1 MEWTL
6 LMLLAAVMVVPVVLL
21 YGYAGCSFNPQSG
34 YFPGVPVD
42 LTVTNVSSGSVSLSW
57 FQSDDAE
64 GVTFEVERLRN
75 GDTTPVIL
83 PTTGTTFTDTGLLPL
98 TLYRYR
104 VRAVFGALTTDFTT
118 QVEATT
124 LALVPQVCFTSTL
137 MTDQPG
143 LEGFC
148 LVQRIEPTRL
158 AAGGTQVFIT
168 VRGSTVG
175 NLVIDRVFIS
185 QPAAAGNPYD
195 SSTDLTLVATSV
207 TVPANTPVALPVVAY
222 TLDRTRP
229 LLVCF
234 DISATGGQGNVRFQ
248 NPVPAAEATMFFR
261 PATAEASVADRLPSA
276 ANPGATPY
284 NTSNSIYLIE
294 RIEVA

>member
-1 MEWTL
+1 MKEWIL
-6 LMLLAAVMVVPVVLL
+6 LFMLAPLLLVPVVVLW
-21 YGYAGCSFNPQSG
+21 GYAGCSFE
-34 YFPGVPVD
+34 PGRFVPIIPVN
-42 LTVTNVSSGSVSLSW
+42 LTVTNVSSSSVSLSW
-57 FQSDDAE
+57 VHDDASE
-64 GVTFEVERLRN
+64 GVTFEVERLKD
-75 GDTTPVIL
+75 GDMIPVVL
-83 PTTGTTFTDTGLLPL
+83 PTAETSITDAGLSPQ

-104 VRAVFGALTTDFTT
+104 VRAVYGMVTSEFTG

-124 LALVPQVCFTSTL
+124 LALVPQACFSSTL

-148 LVQRIEPTRL
+148 LVQRIEPARL

-168 VRGSTVG
+168 IRGSTAG
-175 NLVIDRVFIS
+175 NLVLDRVFIS

-195 SSTDLTLVATSV
+195 SFTDLTQVATAV

-229 LLVCF
+229 LLVSF
-234 DISATGGQGNVRFQ
+234 DISATAGQGNVRFQ
-248 NPVPAAEATMFFR
+248 SPVPTTEATMFFR

>member
-1 MEWTL
+1 
-6 LMLLAAVMVVPVVLL
+6 MLLAPVMVAPVVLL
-21 YGYAGCSFNPQSG
+21 WGYAGCSFNPQNG
-34 YFPGVPVD
+34 YLPGVPVD
-42 LTVTNVSSGSVSLSW
+42 LTVTNVSSGSISLSW
-57 FQSDDAE
+57 FPSDDAE

-83 PTTGTTFTDTGLLPL
+83 PTTGTTFTDQGLLPL

-104 VRAVFGALTTDFTT
+104 VRAVSGTLTSDFTG

-124 LALVPQVCFTSTL
+124 LAPQACFSSTL
-137 MTDQPG
+137 MTDQSG

-148 LVQRIEPTRL
+148 MVQRIEPARL
-158 AAGGTQVFIT
+158 AAGGSLVFIT
-168 VRGSTVG
+168 VRGSTAG
-175 NLVIDRVFIS
+175 NLVLDRVFIS

-195 SSTDLTLVATSV
+195 SSADLTPVAAAV
-207 TVPANTPVALPVVAY
+207 TVPANTPVVLPVVAY

-229 LLVCF
+229 LLVSF
-234 DISATGGQGNVRFQ
+234 DISATAGQGNVRFQ
-248 NPVPAAEATMFFR
+248 SPVPAAEATMFFR

-284 NTSNSIYLIE
+284 NISNSIYLIE